1 MLDNKQTE
9 LFKAHTIP
17 WTGSTQIKA
26 PINLISKKHT
36 PVMSGIDTLPND
48 TPLSTTPE
56 PEFDQNVPETKRCQ
70 RLQEDLSYAN
80 ARLHSYKAE
89 SERSECLERYS
100 ENLRKFLAQIEEYAT
115 NTFKTCSKGYTT
127 KVAQLYTEIAKHEI
141 ENSKLQLDTVNLRE
155 ENERLQIEA
164 DGLEG
169 MNNRYAEHIES
180 LRGLTEMYESER
192 HPNQFVQ
199 GVQADAI
206 LPQYNG
212 NSIQTVTYEPPTHN
226 PSSFIIN
233 PDSPHPQEN
242 VDYGIGPA
250 ADSSETYP
258 VTATQVTEP
267 TNVPV
272 QSLLAPM
279 FPISAER
286 NSPWPICTD
295 DNGGNKRS
303 QGDEGAKP
311 SKKRKSK

>member
-1 MLDNKQTE
+1 
-9 LFKAHTIP
+9 
-17 WTGSTQIKA
+17 
-26 PINLISKKHT
+26 
-36 PVMSGIDTLPND
+36 MSAIDTHPKD

-56 PEFDQNVPETKRCQ
+56 QEFDQNLPESKRCQ

-100 ENLRKFLAQIEEYAT
+100 ENLRRFLAEIEEYAT
-115 NTFKTCSKGYTT
+115 NTFKTCSKEYTT
-127 KVAQLYTEIAKHEI
+127 KVAVLYNEIAKRET
-141 ENSKLQLDTVNLRE
+141 EYSKLHLDTVNLRE

-169 MNNRYAEHIES
+169 MNNRYAEHIETM
-180 LRGLTEMYESER
+180 RGLNEIYDTER

-199 GVQADAI
+199 GVQGNET

-212 NSIQTVTYEPPTHN
+212 NSVTYDPPTHN

-233 PDSPHPQEN
+233 PGSPHLQEN

-250 ADSSETYP
+250 VDSSETYP
-258 VTATQVTEP
+258 VTATQVSEP
-267 TNVPV
+267 VNVPV
-272 QSLLAPM
+272 QLAPM

-286 NSPWPICTD
+286 NSPWPLD
-295 DNGGNKRS
+295 DKGGNKRS